1 MLQFTFVK
9 PLPYSPFSLLRPHR
23 MTQHVQPAFS
33 SLPPDSSIRP
43 LKDQPIC
50 ISLQY
55 RRDWFFHNGDSP
67 HSRDHEKSTFF
78 DVALNHVLLNIDEGK
93 GVPII
98 VDERAIAAA
107 IAIIAALVAQAQIP
121 EKRSLV
127 REELNYRAQ
136 ISKQVI

>member
-1 MLQFTFVK
+1 
-9 PLPYSPFSLLRPHR
+9 

-33 SLPPDSSIRP
+33 SLPPDSSIRS
-43 LKDQPIC
+43 LKDQLIC

-67 HSRDHEKSTFF
+67 NSRDHEKSTFF

-107 IAIIAALVAQAQIP
+107 IAIIAALVAQAQA
-121 EKRSLV
+121 KRSLV
-127 REELNYRAQ
+127 KGADFETSDIIKTFPFSVLPGK
-136 ISKQVI
+136 S